1 MNKQEIA
8 DHISNKSEAKITVIK
23 TKLNDLNNQEPYS
36 AYTREMIDS
45 QISFYKKELTIWNK
59 IMLLNE
65 LYGRK

>member
-8 DHISNKSEAKITVIK
+8 DHIGNKSEAKITVIK